1 VSKPTHVS
9 RYYAD
14 DKDIF
19 DLLSQGTVSLPK
31 LRVFLRLRGIILSPV
46 LPKEEIC
53 RYLQTS
59 PLSWPQLETLLEI
72 IETPDREDK
81 FSTCQIPATDLDIQ
95 KVVAAAAAVQQERGA
110 LQGEVYRPSV
120 SQDGALELAVDYT
133 EPNFSKIRG
142 PPVARR
148 TSRDGLRKRPHV
160 ARG

>member
-1 VSKPTHVS
+1 MSKPTHVS

-19 DLLSQGTVSLPK
+19 DLLAQGTVSLSK
-31 LRVFLRLRGIILSPV
+31 LRVFLRLRGIILSPA

-81 FSTCQIPATDLDIQ
+81 FSTCQIPAADLDIQ
-95 KVVAAAAAVQQERGA
+95 SVVTAAAAVQQERGTR
-110 LQGEVYRPSV
+110 QGEVYRLQV
-120 SQDGALELAVDYT
+120 SQDGALDLAVDYT
-133 EPNFSKIRG
+133 EPNSQ
-142 PPVARR
+142 
-148 TSRDGLRKRPHV
+148 RPAV
-160 ARG
+160 SNRWTRL